1 MSEENPVP
9 DHVAIIMDGNGRWA
23 EERGLNRTEGHK
35 NGVKSVRIITKIS
48 ANYGIKFL
56 TLFTFSTENWKR
68 GTKEVNFL
76 FHLLVDS
83 INTYIPELHENGVK
97 INFIGDIDPL
107 PLFVKNMVQFAAKT
121 TQNNNRIVLNIALN
135 YGSRR
140 EIVQVVEKLLLL
152 GTTHE
157 ITEETFKQFLYT
169 KDQPDPDLIIRTG
182 GEKRLSNFLLYQSAY
197 SELVFTDTLWPD
209 FTEKEYLQILREFS
223 TRTRKY
229 GALK

>member
-1 MSEENPVP
+1 MGEESPVP
-9 DHVAIIMDGNGRWA
+9 VHVAIIMDGNGRWA
-23 EERGLNRTEGHK
+23 EERELNRTEGHK
-35 NGVKSVRIITKIS
+35 NGVKSVRIITKTS
-48 ANYGIKFL
+48 ASQGIKFL

-68 GTKEVNFL
+68 STKEVNFL
-76 FHLLVDS
+76 FHLFVDS
-83 INTYIPELHENGVK
+83 INKYIPELHENGVR

-121 TQNNNRIVLNIALN
+121 TKNNTRMVLNIALN
-135 YGSRR
+135 YGGRR
-140 EIVQVVEKLLLL
+140 EIVQAVEKLLLL

-157 ITEETFKQFLYT
+157 ITEETFKQFLFT

-182 GEKRLSNFLLYQSAY
+182 GEKRLSNFLLYQAAY

-209 FTEKEYLQILREFS
+209 FTEKEYLQILQEFS

>member
-1 MSEENPVP
+1 MSEESPVP
-9 DHVAIIMDGNGRWA
+9 AHVAIIMDGNGRWA
-23 EERGLNRTEGHK
+23 EERGLSRTEGHK

-48 ANYGIKFL
+48 ANQGIKFL

-68 GTKEVNFL
+68 STKEVNFL
-76 FHLLVDS
+76 FHLFVDS

-121 TQNNNRIVLNIALN
+121 TKNNNRMVLNIALN
-135 YGSRR
+135 YGGRR
-140 EIVQVVEKLLLL
+140 EIVQAVEKLLLL

-157 ITEETFKQFLYT
+157 ITEEAFKQFLYT

-197 SELVFTDTLWPD
+197 SELIFTDTLWPD
-209 FTEKEYLQILREFS
+209 FAEKEYLQILQEFS

>member
-1 MSEENPVP
+1 MSEESPIP
-9 DHVAIIMDGNGRWA
+9 AHVAIIMDGNGRWA
-23 EERGLNRTEGHK
+23 EKRGLNRTEGHK
-35 NGVKSVRIITKIS
+35 NGVKSVRIITKTS
-48 ANYGIKFL
+48 ANRGIKFL
-56 TLFTFSTENWKR
+56 TLFAFSTENWKR
-68 GTKEVNFL
+68 STKEVNFL

-83 INTYIPELHENGVK
+83 INTYIPELHENGIK

-121 TQNNNRIVLNIALN
+121 TKNNTRMVLNIALN
-135 YGSRR
+135 YGGRR
-140 EIVQVVEKLLLL
+140 EIVQAVEKLLLL

-157 ITEETFKQFLYT
+157 ITEEAFRQFLYT

-209 FTEKEYLQILREFS
+209 FTEKEYLQILQKFLK
-223 TRTRKY
+223 RTRKY